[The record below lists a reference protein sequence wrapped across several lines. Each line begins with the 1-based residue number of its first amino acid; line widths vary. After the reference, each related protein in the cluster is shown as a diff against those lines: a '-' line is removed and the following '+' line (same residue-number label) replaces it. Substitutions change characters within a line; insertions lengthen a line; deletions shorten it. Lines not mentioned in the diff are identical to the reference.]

1 MTDMEIP
8 SRGSLTEP
16 WFVSNF
22 ISKHKILKSLLNIFW
37 EKCDHFARMTWTFL
51 WKKRMMSEIHENIIF
66 ELEKR
71 RIFRNFSK
79 DNFQNSSIKWSIFVN
94 FRTKHFVSKFSILT
108 DKVCNQPMFKND
120 KNFDDITPS
129 YFWVSALGVMVVHDK
144 INEQI
149 EIFDLSDRAW
159 VWY

>member
-16 WFVSNF
+16 WLVSNF
-22 ISKHKILKSLLNIFW
+22 ISKHKILKLLLNILLGKVWSFRQNVINI
-37 EKCDHFARMTWTFL
+37 FV
-51 WKKRMMSEIHENIIF
+51 KK
-66 ELEKR
+66 
-71 RIFRNFSK
+71 IFRNSPKGYFRTRKKTDFRHFSK
-79 DNFQNSSIKWSIFVN
+79 MQFQNFSKKWSIFVN
-94 FRTKHFVSKFSILT
+94 FGKKDFVSKFSFLT
-108 DKVCNQPMFKND
+108 NKVCNQPMFKND